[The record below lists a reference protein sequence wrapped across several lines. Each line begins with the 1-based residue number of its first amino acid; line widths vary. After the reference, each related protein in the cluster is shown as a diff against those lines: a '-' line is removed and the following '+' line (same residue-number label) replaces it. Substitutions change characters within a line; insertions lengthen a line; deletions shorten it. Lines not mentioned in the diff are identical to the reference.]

1 MTQADETERNGGR
14 ANVNSLWAA
23 LLAFVCGPV
32 AALLFLAQPA
42 GAQNLSFAEI
52 EKIPATTADRRI
64 AYGEDPL
71 QFGDLRLPQGRG
83 QHPVVIVIHGGCW
96 YSEYDLKHV
105 AAFSAALT
113 QMGVVTWSLEYRRI
127 GDAGGGWPG
136 TFEDVALGTD
146 FLRVLA
152 RTYPLDLRRVVVV
165 GHSAGGQLALWLAAR
180 KRLPKESPLYSPDP
194 LPLQGIVS
202 LAGITDLRGYGS
214 GCGGAVTKLLGG
226 SPDEEPLRYQQTSP
240 IELLPLRVK
249 QRLIH
254 GLLDTIVPPEQ
265 SSEYEVAARRRGDDV
280 RLVTVREAGH
290 FDLIAPQSSAWPAV
304 REAINSLLNS
314 ASRRNT
320 RPEKTNLSGRPT
332 VVPALDPEVRQVLVV
347 NSLSSGRTK
356 PAARSVRAAARR

>member
-1 MTQADETERNGGR
+1 MTQAGRTTPGAERK
-14 ANVNSLWAA
+14 NVNSLWAA
-23 LLAFVCGPV
+23 LLAFVCVPV
-32 AALLFLAQPA
+32 ILLLFAQPA
-42 GAQNLSFAEI
+42 GAQNLSFEEI
-52 EKIPATTADRRI
+52 EKLPASPADHRI

-71 QFGDLRLPQGRG
+71 QFGDLRLPQGG
-83 QHPVVIVIHGGCW
+83 GTHPVVIVIHGGCW

-113 QMGVVTWSLEYRRI
+113 RMGVATWSLEYRRV

-136 TFEDVALGTD
+136 TFQDAARGAD

-152 RTYPLDLRRVVVV
+152 RKYPLDLRRVVVV

-180 KRLPKESPLYSPDP
+180 KRLPKDSPLYSTDP
-194 LPLQGIVS
+194 LPLLGIVS

-226 SPDEEPLRYQQTSP
+226 SPDEAPLRYRQTSP

-254 GLLDTIVPPEQ
+254 GFLDTIVPPEQ

-304 REAINSLLNS
+304 QEAIRSLLKS

-320 RPEKTNLSGRPT
+320 RT
-332 VVPALDPEVRQVLVV
+332 VKAHARQLI
-347 NSLSSGRTK
+347 T
-356 PAARSVRAAARR
+356 P